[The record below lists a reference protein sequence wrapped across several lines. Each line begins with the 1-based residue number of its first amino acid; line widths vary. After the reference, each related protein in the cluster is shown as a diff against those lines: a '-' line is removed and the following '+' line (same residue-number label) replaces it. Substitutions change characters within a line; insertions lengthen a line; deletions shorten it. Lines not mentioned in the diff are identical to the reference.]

1 MSYVCTIKKTHY
13 FKHMAKPP
21 PKRLP
26 AFAIEILTSHPLALT
41 LPSAAFGMLCRLI
54 FHFILTECRPI
65 PPDGDNLRG
74 IMRAHRSTW
83 TEHKK
88 EIMIVFEELAPLLKK
103 ADEHY
108 KQRRAAVTAMGE
120 KGRVSQRLRALANK
134 PPRSQPTEQLA
145 PIAPKRAPVTPAPQP
160 LPTDSAWR

>member
-1 MSYVCTIKKTHY
+1 LPII
-13 FKHMAKPP
+13 FKNMAQKQT
-21 PKRLP
+21 PKRVP
-26 AFAIEILTSHPLALT
+26 AFALEILTNHPLALT

-88 EIMIVFEELAPLLKK
+88 DILAVFQDLAPQLEAAEK
-103 ADEHY
+103 HY

-120 KGRVSQRLRALANK
+120 KGRAAQRLRALSNK
-134 PPRSQPTEQLA
+134 PPR
-145 PIAPKRAPVTPAPQP
+145 PITDSTITPSSPKRAPVTPTAEPIRSG
-160 LPTDSAWR
+160 TAWR